1 MLPLF
6 DLLIEEIRKFNS
18 EMAEFLVNYQTDRM
32 ILTYEIDKICSI
44 LWRKKSVI
52 NVNENKKISSI
63 ITRKSKLP
71 KSVNFRKSSI
81 KVDEFNKQHFNLK
94 SNREKNM
101 VIAKTY
107 LEKFSFLLLRQ
118 FIYSILKFKIFN
130 NSNLYEVLNN
140 F

>member
-101 VIAKTY
+101 AIAKTY

-118 FIYSILKFKIFN
+118 FIYSILKFKI
-130 NSNLYEVLNN
+130 LTILIYMKY
-140 F
+140 